1 MKLTASNMIQ
11 FIAQLSKNQQYPYI
25 NPRTRTHVMI
35 EGVEKPEGP
44 IRIRRFNPSKG
55 EKPSHASIETI
66 STEMIWRVA
75 NAARENVPFNL
86 DRVLAGSY
94 NTRSALE
101 TLLTHTPQFYYCYPG
116 RIELIQDSETI
127 KRGHKHLVW
136 CPNEPHTASVVAE
149 KEIDMVISEIPATEV
164 VYEAIFVPPDPGNNL
179 DIEVQRRHAQ
189 IQIALFLIGKQLNY
203 RTWIAQNDK
212 GLLYLNKRICE
223 YPEVISDLR
232 SERLLMAYD
241 EAAQSALL
249 IDCIWFKNG
258 RLMPAV
264 MEVEHSTGVR
274 SGLMR
279 MKRFKDQLPPFPSR
293 WVIVA
298 PDADRDLVLRECQA
312 PQFADLQPKFF
323 PYSAVE
329 ELYALCSKRK
339 IQGVTEEFLDCF
351 MESTLGAA

>member
-1 MKLTASNMIQ
+1 MKLTASNIVQ

-25 NPRTRTHVMI
+25 NPRTRTHVLI

-55 EKPSHASIETI
+55 ESPSEAAIQTI
-66 STEMIWRVA
+66 STEMLWRVA

-86 DRVLAGSY
+86 DRILAGSY

-101 TLLTHTPQFYYCYPG
+101 TLLAHTPQFHYCYPG
-116 RIELIQDSETI
+116 RIELIQEQEGI
-127 KRGHKHLVW
+127 KRGHKHLIW
-136 CPNEPHTASVVAE
+136 CPNDPHPVGVVNE
-149 KEIDMVISEIPATEV
+149 KEVDMVISEVPGSEI
-164 VYEAIFVPPDPGNNL
+164 VYEAVFVPPEPGNDL
-179 DIEVQRRHAQ
+179 DIEIRRRHAQ
-189 IQIALFLIGKQLNY
+189 IQVALFLIGKQLNY

-223 YPEVISDLR
+223 YPEIISDLR
-232 SERLLMAYD
+232 NERLLMAYD

-279 MKRFKDQLPPFPSR
+279 MKKFKDQLPPFPSR

-312 PQFADLQPKFF
+312 PQFKDLDAKFF

-339 IQGVTEEFLDCF
+339 IRGVTEEFLDCY
-351 MESTLGAA
+351 MECALGAA